1 MHRIAEIP
9 SSITRKRRLTFTG
22 LNLLLLGLGVVP
34 MAYLLSRPAWNGFRI
49 MFLVIFAALL
59 AQIILG
65 FILAVTGYWL
75 LKRQRDPLRI
85 NNTLPSDWQPKD
97 LAATAVVMPIANED
111 VGRVFRGLRVMYESL
126 QKTGCAQAFDFFVL
140 SD

>member
-9 SSITRKRRLTFTG
+9 SSITRKRRLMFTG
-22 LNLLLLGLGVVP
+22 LNLWLLGLGVVP
-34 MAYLLSRPAWNGFRI
+34 MAYLLSKPAWNGFRI
-49 MFLVIFAALL
+49 MFLVLFAALL

-85 NNTLPSDWQPKD
+85 TNALPSDWQPKD
-97 LAATAVVMPIANED
+97 LRSEE
-111 VGRVFRGLRVMYESL
+111 RR
-126 QKTGCAQAFDFFVL
+126 
-140 SD
+140 